1 MCVCMYIFLKVDEYY
16 SLKALD
22 ALTSH
27 PTIKKVTPQRIVQRY
42 LNEYSNGTENKVL
55 LRRRSLGQVII

>member
-1 MCVCMYIFLKVDEYY
+1 MYIYVCIFSKVDEYY

-22 ALTSH
+22 ALTGH

-55 LRRRSLGQVII
+55 LRRRSLDQVIT